1 MPTLTY
7 SLSSFTKTN
16 TDMKADTTFT
26 AYASG
31 TPVYNATIS
40 SGSLYLSSMKTYSGY
55 CYLTFVLGSGSGTT
69 ANFLSNQTVHGETVT
84 LTGYSAGL

>member
-31 TPVYNATIS
+31 TPVANATIS

-69 ANFLSNQTVHGETVT
+69 ANF
-84 LTGYSAGL
+84 